1 MLKVT
6 KKFKQESNN
15 TCVYNVS
22 LPAMWEETGG
32 RGGRTRMEGKFSGKA
47 QDGSHQYTEMA
58 ASQVWRVG
66 SIGLTGAWMCGRIS
80 GMIQRCSSLL

>member
-1 MLKVT
+1 MPTVPKVT

-22 LPAMWEETGG
+22 SWAMWEETAG
-32 RGGRTRMEGKFSGKA
+32 RGRRTRMEGKFSRKA

-66 SIGLTGAWMCGRIS
+66 SVV
-80 GMIQRCSSLL
+80 